1 MSALLSIPP
10 PRRPPDDG
18 WPLMARGTGDGG
30 GACGVIPR
38 YEYEVNLFQEGERG
52 SEGEREGA
60 SEGGSEEGTEEEEE
74 ADAGDEAFCSFGF
87 GKVSRPLVL
96 ESPGAAMCTNAA
108 RAQPSL
114 ARSLARS
121 LSLE

>member
-87 GKVSRPLVL
+87 GKVSRPLVHETRVL
-96 ESPGAAMCTNAA
+96 TP
-108 RAQPSL
+108 
-114 ARSLARS
+114 RSMVHP
-121 LSLE
+121 